1 MGSIANYGVMLI
13 QACSVI
19 FLDHQF
25 PDYSDVSC
33 GTVSMVFYNSAR
45 SHYSSESPNVS
56 FNLITV
62 ISSVLRLENVMGDPF
77 FKKGVTEQNVFIPIE
92 LLLPVPAVI
101 VGSSSHS
108 FISAL
113 GSLLRLLD

>member
-25 PDYSDVSC
+25 HDYSDVSC
-33 GTVSMVFYNSAR
+33 STVSMVFYNSAR
-45 SHYSSESPNVS
+45 SQYSSESPNVS

-77 FKKGVTEQNVFIPIE
+77 FKKGVTEQRVFIPIIE
-92 LLLPVPAVI
+92 LSLPVSAVI
-101 VGSSSHS
+101 SLFYLCSWLTSSAS
-108 FISAL
+108 
-113 GSLLRLLD
+113 